1 MEYKRKNTN
10 ASLRAEYPLAKE
22 FGFKAAFERALERN
36 PYLCLTNG
44 ECLIWLPGKLLML
57 TDTAVHFGDDKLY
70 LRRWV
75 SDHKNLPCATVIS
88 RQKVYVDG
96 KIISRNE
103 NYYRVAAMDM
113 LEAIAK
119 YHGVSVSQVE
129 LDHKNRMRGDNRRCN
144 LRPADAEQNNW
155 NKTSDKIEKAFY
167 TIEDLVS
174 KLASGEWVPEE
185 EED

>member
-1 MEYKRKNTN
+1 MANKTN
-10 ASLRAEYPLAKE
+10 ASLRAEYSIAKS

-36 PYLCLTNG
+36 PYLRLTNG
-44 ECLIWLPGKLLML
+44 ECLVWLPGQLLML

-75 SDHKNLPCATVIS
+75 SDHKNLPFSTVVS
-88 RQKVYVDG
+88 KQRAYDDG
-96 KIISRNE
+96 KLITRNE
-103 NYYRVAAMDM
+103 NYYRVAAIDM
-113 LEAIAK
+113 LKVIAE
-119 YHGVSVSQVE
+119 YRGVPISQVE

-155 NKTSDKIEKAFY
+155 NKAGEKVEKAFY
-167 TIEDLVS
+167 TLEDLVA

-185 EED
+185 T